1 MSKVC
6 FRLVMLLVFLL
17 VSQSA
22 WSAIEPDGVLDDVAD
37 RFLTAS
43 SLWGAT
49 IVGHATWLFW
59 TLVLISMV
67 WTFGMMA
74 LRKADI
80 GEFFAELVRFIIF
93 TGFFWWLLMN
103 GPYFAMSIIDSLRTI
118 GATAGGLDRELT
130 PSEPISIA
138 FDIIVKSAKSYSF
151 TSPIDNLS
159 IFLITLAILA
169 CMAVV
174 SANVLLALVNAW
186 ILAYAGVFV
195 LGFGGSRWT
204 SDIAINYF
212 RSVLGIALKLLTM
225 TLLIGV
231 AISIMDGYYSDLSD
245 NVTMRELMVVFVVAL
260 VLVVLIHSVPN
271 MIAGLV
277 PGGGGPA
284 SASGSLSAGAL
295 VGGAIGAGAAVA
307 SGGAALSGAAMSGA
321 TNVAGGASAIKA
333 AFEKSQ
339 AASGDGAMAGFAGS
353 DISLGIGSVLS
364 SGAESGSD
372 AGSYAEAAGFADS
385 DSAGSSGFGRA
396 ASMAAGTTGELAK
409 GIVSKVAG
417 NFQAK
422 VSQTAGG
429 RLASSIREGMGQSDG
444 NAQEQKSDASGE
456 GGNVPSFGSN
466 SLGGSDEGGWV
477 NQTDGFDSLSIED
490 QDKARQSH
498 AEWQERDPEKHTFDV
513 GEYVSYAQER
523 QQERNEEVAS
533 FVNRRALG
541 R

>member
-22 WSAIEPDGVLDDVAD
+22 WAEIEPDGVLDDVAD

-49 IVGHATWLFW
+49 IVEHATWLFW

-103 GPYFAMSIIDSLRTI
+103 GPYFAMSIIDSLRTM

-231 AISIMDGYYSDLSD
+231 AISIMDGYYSDLSE

-295 VGGAIGAGAAVA
+295 VGGAIGAGATVA
-307 SGGAALSGAAMSGA
+307 SGGAALGGAAMSGA

-333 AFEKSQ
+333 AFEKAQ
-339 AASGDGAMAGFAGS
+339 ATSGDGAMAGFAGS
-353 DISLGIGSVLS
+353 DISPGMGSVLS
-364 SGAESGSD
+364 SGSESGSD
-372 AGSYAEAAGFADS
+372 AGSFAEAAGFANN

-409 GIVSKVAG
+409 GIGSKVAG
-417 NFQAK
+417 SFQAK

-444 NAQEQKSDASGE
+444 SAQEQKSDATGE
-456 GGNVPSFGSN
+456 GSNAPSFGSN
-466 SLGGSDEGGWV
+466 SLGGSDQGGWV
-477 NQTDGFDSLSIED
+477 NQTGGFDSLSSED
-490 QDKARQSH
+490 QNKARQSH
-498 AEWQERDPEKHTFDV
+498 AEWQARDPEKHTFDV
-513 GEYVSYAQER
+513 GAYVSYTQER
-523 QQERNEEVAS
+523 QQERDEEVTS
-533 FVNRRALG
+533 FVNRDQ
-541 R
+541 